1 MFGYVIPEKNEL
13 KVKELEMFK
22 AFYCGL
28 CKNLK
33 KRNGNTS
40 TFLLN
45 YDCVFLAIFL
55 SSLYEE
61 KFKFNKL
68 RCLLHPIARK
78 YYALSNPYIDYAADI
93 NMLLSYY
100 KIKDDCLDEKKILSY
115 CGETVFRR
123 RFKKIYKKYP
133 EKCNIFEKKLHNIVQ
148 LEKEKCD
155 SIDVIAN
162 EFAELMAE
170 IFIFGVIDKDE
181 AKTRILHNIGYN
193 IGRWIYIIDAY
204 DDLEKDIKKNVY
216 NPFIYHYKYN
226 GEDIDEFKKSIKE
239 NVEFDLTFNLDRL
252 SNAVRLLEFKNKN
265 GIIENVIYEG
275 MYKKTMMI
283 INKENNKNEKPI

>member
-33 KRNGNTS
+33 VRSGSTS

-61 KFKFNKL
+61 KFEFNKL

-78 YYALSNPYIDYAADI
+78 YYVLSNPYIDYATDI

-100 KIKDDCLDEKKILSY
+100 KIKDDWQDEKKVLSY
-115 CGETVFRR
+115 CGESLLRR
-123 RFKKIYKKYP
+123 RFKRIHNRYP
-133 EKCNIFEKKLHNIVQ
+133 EKCEIIEKKLYNISQ

-155 SIDVIAN
+155 SIDMIAN
-162 EFAELMAE
+162 EFAELMSV
-170 IFIFGVIDKDE
+170 IFTFGSLTKDE
-181 AKTRILHNIGYN
+181 GKNRILSDVGYN
-193 IGRWIYIIDAY
+193 MGRWIYIIDAF
-204 DDLEKDIKKNVY
+204 DDIEKDIKENAY
-216 NPFIYHYKYN
+216 NPFIYHYKYIGGN
-226 GEDIDEFKKSIKE
+226 IDEFKKSIKE

-252 SNAVRLLEFKNKN
+252 SNAVKLLDFQNKN
-265 GIIENVIYEG
+265 GIIKNVIYEG
-275 MYKKTMMI
+275 MYNTTMKIM
-283 INKENNKNEKPI
+283 NKSLQK